1 MSDHVVPTRIYY
13 MIFAALVVLT
23 GLTTVVAFF
32 DLGVLN
38 PVVAM
43 SIAIFK
49 ASLVVLY
56 FMHMRYSSRMSMIIG
71 GASIFWLGILLVLI
85 MSDYAVRIAGW
96 Y

>member
-1 MSDHVVPTRIYY
+1 MSDVVVSKNVYY
-13 MIFAALVVLT
+13 AIFATLVVLT
-23 GLTTVVAFF
+23 GVTTMVAFF
-32 DLGVLN
+32 DLGVFN

-43 SIAIFK
+43 SIAVFK

-56 FMHMRYSSRMSMIIG
+56 FMHMRYSSRMAMIIG

-85 MSDYAVRIAGW
+85 MSDYAVRGAGW